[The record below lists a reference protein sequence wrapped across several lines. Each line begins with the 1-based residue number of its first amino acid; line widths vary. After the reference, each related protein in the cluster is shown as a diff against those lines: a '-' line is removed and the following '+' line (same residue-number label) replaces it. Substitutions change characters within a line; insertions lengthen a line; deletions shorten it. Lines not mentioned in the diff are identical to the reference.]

1 MPDFVQPDQPQPQPQ
16 PPPPPAPFSA
26 PGPAAAFY
34 PLTIGRVVSLAF
46 SMFRFGWK
54 TYVAINLVVAIPVA
68 LATSLL
74 TLATYQQMDAWQ
86 NLLLSSS
93 NSTTIDPAPLIQ
105 TFPWG
110 VALTSLVLSLV
121 LGMLTIIANAA
132 LIHAVAATFAGGR
145 ASVREAYRFALGLL
159 RDLFTLYVVLAVA
172 GLGLTLL
179 VLFVPLLA
187 VAGASLLGGGGLLSF
202 LALMLIVGVVFVTF
216 FLLIRFVFAVQVMV
230 VEGLPALPSLRRTY
244 TLVAGSLLRVIG
256 YAFVFGLIL
265 GLIGLVISFISL
277 IAGLL
282 ISPADLTSLTP
293 TFSPASTFAQALIT
307 NLLAEVFAP
316 ILTIGFVLLYFDT
329 RYRHG
334 ETVPTPGGGQATA
347 PAVLAQR

>member
-1 MPDFVQPDQPQPQPQ
+1 MPDFVQPDQPQS
-16 PPPPPAPFSA
+16 PPPFAA

-34 PLTIGRVVSLAF
+34 PLTMGRIVSLAF
-46 SMFRFGWK
+46 SLFRFGWK
-54 TYVAINLVVAIPVA
+54 TYVAINLVVAIPTV

-93 NSTTIDPAPLIQ
+93 SGTTVDATPLVQ

-110 VALTSLVLSLV
+110 VALVSLVLSLV
-121 LGMLTIIANAA
+121 LGMLTIIGNAA
-132 LIHAVAATFAGGR
+132 LIHAIAATFAGGR
-145 ASVREAYRFALGLL
+145 ASVREGYRFARSRL
-159 RDLFTLYVVLAVA
+159 RDLFTLYVVLSVA

-202 LALMLIVGVVFVTF
+202 LALLLIVGVVFVTF

-230 VEGLPALPSLRRTY
+230 VEGLPALASLRRTY
-244 TLVAGSLLRVIG
+244 ALVAGSMLRVIG
-256 YAFVFGLIL
+256 YSLVFGLIL
-265 GLIGLVISFISL
+265 GLIGLVISFVSL
-277 IAGLL
+277 MVGLL

-307 NLLAEVFAP
+307 NLLAEVFSP

-329 RYRHG
+329 RYKRG

>member
-1 MPDFVQPDQPQPQPQ
+1 MPDFVQPDQPQS
-16 PPPPPAPFSA
+16 PPPFAA

-34 PLTIGRVVSLAF
+34 PLTMGRIVSLAF
-46 SMFRFGWK
+46 SLFRFGWK
-54 TYVAINLVVAIPVA
+54 TYVAINLVVAIPTV

-93 NSTTIDPAPLIQ
+93 SGTTVDATPLVQ

-110 VALTSLVLSLV
+110 VALVSLVLSLV
-121 LGMLTIIANAA
+121 LGVLTIIGNAA
-132 LIHAVAATFAGGR
+132 LIHAIAATFAGGR
-145 ASVREAYRFALGLL
+145 ASVREGYRFARSRL
-159 RDLFTLYVVLAVA
+159 RDLFTLYVVLSVA

-202 LALMLIVGVVFVTF
+202 LALLLIVGVVFVTF

-230 VEGLPALPSLRRTY
+230 VEGLPTLASLRRTY
-244 TLVAGSLLRVIG
+244 ALVAGSMLRVIG
-256 YAFVFGLIL
+256 YSLVFGLIL
-265 GLIGLVISFISL
+265 GLIGLVISFVSL
-277 IAGLL
+277 MVGLL

-307 NLLAEVFAP
+307 NLLAEVFSP

-329 RYRHG
+329 RYKRG

-347 PAVLAQR
+347 PAALAQR

>member
-1 MPDFVQPDQPQPQPQ
+1 MPDFVQPDQPPPQSPS
-16 PPPPPAPFSA
+16 PFSP
-26 PGPAAAFY
+26 PGPASAFY

-46 SMFRFGWK
+46 SLFRFGWK
-54 TYVAINLVVAIPVA
+54 TYVAINLVVALPIV

-74 TLATYQQMDAWQ
+74 TVATYQQMDAWQ

-93 NSTTIDPAPLIQ
+93 NSTTIDPEPLIQ

-110 VALTSLVLSLV
+110 VAIASLVLSLL

-132 LIHAVAATFAGGR
+132 LIHAVAATFAGGQ
-145 ASVREAYRFALGLL
+145 ASVREAYRFAISRL

-179 VLFVPLLA
+179 VLLVPLLT
-187 VAGASLLGGGGLLSF
+187 VAGAALLGGGGVLSF
-202 LALMLIVGVVFVTF
+202 LALLLIVGVVFVTF

-230 VEGLPALPSLRRTY
+230 VEDMPALASLRRSY
-244 TLVAGSLLRVIG
+244 ALVAGSMLRVIG
-256 YAFVFGLIL
+256 YALVFGLIL
-265 GLIGLVISFISL
+265 GVIGLAIGFVSL
-277 IAGLL
+277 TAGLL
-282 ISPADLTSLTP
+282 ISPVDLNSLTP
-293 TFSPASTFAQALIT
+293 TFSPASTFVQALIT

-329 RYRHG
+329 RYRRG